1 MQALSVGHAIDPKC
15 AALGRVHSVFA
26 RALNLEIHA
35 DLWTVVSCDRSDLPF
50 GIRVPSSDFNT
61 AGLKR
66 DDAVH
71 VRAGWVGI
79 HSRSRAVVIDCRG
92 ASRWMPTWEVKH
104 EPGLDSRLR
113 AVSVAALH
121 RAWHGSASLSDAV
134 VCALNDRQTLGKV
147 LARVIGHGPGCT
159 PAGDDVLAGVLAVLK
174 SPDVGPDGA
183 EAAQALCDA
192 MLPLLATTTDISAH
206 LLRQAAGGLFGRAVH
221 DLVCALIGDS
231 VPQDLRAAIQR
242 VIEAGATSGADL
254 CLGMLASARAFLAI
268 DHERAAA

>member
-1 MQALSVGHAIDPKC
+1 MQALSVGHAIDPKR

-26 RALNLEIHA
+26 HAVNLEIQG
-35 DLWTVVSCDRSDLPF
+35 DLLTVVSCDRSDLPF
-50 GIRVPSSDFNT
+50 GIRVASSDFDT
-61 AGLKR
+61 AGLER
-66 DDAVH
+66 DDTVH

-79 HSRSRAVVIDCRG
+79 RNRGSGVVIDYRG
-92 ASRWMPTWEVKH
+92 ASRWLPTWEVKH
-104 EPGLDSRLR
+104 EPGLESRLR
-113 AVSVAALH
+113 AVSVAAVH

-159 PAGDDVLAGVLAVLK
+159 PAGDDVLVGVLAVLK
-174 SPDVGPDGA
+174 SPHVGPDGT
-183 EAAQALCDA
+183 EAAHAVCHA

-206 LLRQAAGGLFGRAVH
+206 LLRQAARGLFGRAVH
-221 DLVCALIGDS
+221 DLVCALVGDT
-231 VPQDLRAAIQR
+231 VPQDLRAAIQS

-254 CLGMLASARAFLAI
+254 CLGMLASARAFLVT